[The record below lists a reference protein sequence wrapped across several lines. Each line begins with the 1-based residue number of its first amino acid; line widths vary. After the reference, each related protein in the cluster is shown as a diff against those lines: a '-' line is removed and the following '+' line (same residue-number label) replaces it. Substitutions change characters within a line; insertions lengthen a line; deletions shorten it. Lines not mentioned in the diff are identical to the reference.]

1 MPQPSEDFDDERRL
15 VAALRRRDEAAFAW
29 LLDRH
34 DASLHRVAS
43 TFVRT
48 GASVDEVVQE
58 TWLAVIAGIDRFEE
72 RSTVKTWVFRILMNI
87 ARTRAVREHR
97 MVPFAD
103 LAPDPDDDA
112 PAFAPDRFRGTLS
125 LSTGHWRPGAGPAPW
140 DEQPAERLEAAE
152 NLALVRRAIADLPDR
167 QRAVISLR
175 DLDGWTATEVCDLL
189 DLSEANQRVV
199 LHRARAKV
207 RQALEDR
214 FEAADS

>member
-1 MPQPSEDFDDERRL
+1 VARPDLDFADERAL

-34 DASLHRVAS
+34 DASLRRVAS

-48 GASVDEVVQE
+48 GASADEVVQD

-72 RSTVKTWVFRILMNI
+72 RSTVKTWVYRILMNI
-87 ARTRAVREHR
+87 ARTRGARDQR
-97 MVPFAD
+97 TVPFAD

-112 PAFAPDRFRGTLS
+112 PSFAPERFRGALS
-125 LSTGHWRPGAGPAPW
+125 LYTGHWRPGAGPAPW
-140 DEQPAERLEAAE
+140 DEQPEERLSAVQS
-152 NLALVRRAIADLPDR
+152 LATVRAAIAALPDR

-175 DLDGWTATEVCDLL
+175 DVDGWTAAEVCDLL
-189 DLSEANQRVV
+189 DLSEANQRVI
-199 LHRARAKV
+199 LHRARARV

-214 FEAADS
+214 YQGVGP